1 MTLADLRRL
10 TIRKQ
15 LKIRFRL
22 RNGME
27 CTVTEYGIAKIPQL
41 KVTPDFNLEEE
52 LASATEFEVEPVTP
66 PNAKNPVR
74 PRTIARAEMAGMSE
88 AAPAAASAPS
98 HEDD

>member
-1 MTLADLRRL
+1 VTLADLRRL

-15 LKIRFRL
+15 LKVRFRL

-27 CTVTEYGIAKIPQL
+27 CMVTEHGIAKIAQL
-41 KVTPDFNLEEE
+41 KETPDFNLDEE
-52 LASATEFEVEPVTP
+52 LASATEFVVEPVAP
-66 PNAKNPVR
+66 PNAKNPAR
-74 PRTIARAEMAGMSE
+74 PRTIGREEMAGMSE